1 MRPVTVGWVPEAAV
15 YGPPS
20 VQQMLGSLPVVA
32 SFLDQL
38 GVAAI
43 IDGLCPVRDVALAT
57 HGQVIE
63 AMIANRLTSPT
74 PLVRVIDW
82 AREWAVGH
90 CFGIA
95 PEVLNDDRLGRA
107 LDAIA
112 PELDQIVGTVGIAAI
127 QRFGLD
133 VSRVHWD
140 MTSISL
146 YGAYPEVDQEYATP
160 KFGHPKD
167 RRRDLKQIQTGI
179 GTSADG
185 GVPVFHRAY
194 DGGAAEVS
202 QVTGAMTA
210 LQEIAGERTFLL
222 VGDSKLISYP
232 NVRDMAGAKVTF
244 IGPAP
249 KQHVPAAVLAA
260 CDIEAAAEVA
270 CTALRDTRKPLDD
283 RGTWRAYEDTM
294 VLRPPRGTKGP
305 DITVRRVFVHSTARA
320 SAAEIARAKKLDRAR
335 DDLDRL
341 TRGLG
346 SRHYPDEAA
355 VRNRLAVIG
364 KTRRVAGDLTTTVG
378 TDPGT
383 GRPTLQWAYDQ
394 AVLKAES
401 ATDGWYALVTNLD
414 PAEADTPSVLLRF
427 KGQEASERRYGN
439 YKGPLAVAPMF
450 LQHNRRIAA
459 LITVICL
466 ALLVFSLVERQVRA
480 QIAPGRQDSRPV
492 RRPAR
497 PTHRMADLRCYGR
510 TAAHP
515 GRCGPASGHPAAHA
529 AAAATAGPARRRPAE
544 TSMINNSPGK
554 LTFPHVRTTRL
565 ATGSWHTRGSWR
577 PGSRSA

>member
-1 MRPVTVGWVPEAAV
+1 MWPVTVGRVPEAAV

-20 VQQMLGSLPVVA
+20 VQQTLGGLPVVA

-43 IDGLCPVRDVALAT
+43 IDGLCPIRDVALAT

-63 AMIANRLTSPT
+63 AMIASRLTSPA

-82 AREWAVGH
+82 ARERAVEH

-95 PEVLNDDRLGRA
+95 PEVLNDDRPGRA

-112 PELDQIVGTVGIAAI
+112 PELDQIAGTVGIAAI
-127 QRFGLD
+127 QQFGLD

-160 KFGHPKD
+160 KSGHPKD
-167 RRRDLKQIQTGI
+167 RRRDLKQVQTGI

-185 GVPVFHRAY
+185 GIPIFHRAC

-222 VGDSKLISYP
+222 AGDSRLISYP

-244 IGPAP
+244 TGPAP
-249 KQHVPAAVLAA
+249 EQHVPAAVLAA

-305 DITVRRVFVHSTARA
+305 GITVRRVFVHSTARA
-320 SAAEIARAKKLDRAR
+320 GAAKIARARKPGRAR

-346 SRHYPDEAA
+346 SGHYPGEAA

-364 KTRRVAGDLTTTVG
+364 KTRRVAGYLTTTTG
-378 TDPGT
+378 TDPGAGT
-383 GRPTLQWAYDQ
+383 GTPTLQWGYDQ
-394 AVLKAES
+394 AALKAES
-401 ATDGWYALVTNLD
+401 ATDGWYALLTNLD
-414 PAEADTPSVLLRF
+414 PAEAGTASVLLRF

-480 QIAPGRQDSRPV
+480 QIAPAAKIPGLYAD
-492 RRPAR
+492 RPAR
-497 PTHRMADLRCYGR
+497 PTGWLIFAAMAGLRLI
-510 TAAHP
+510 P
-515 GRCGPASGHPAAHA
+515 PAAD
-529 AAAATAGPARRRPAE
+529 RPAVIPRP
-544 TSMINNSPGK
+544 TP
-554 LTFPHVRTTRL
+554 LQQRL
-565 ATGSWHTRGSWR
+565 LDLLDVDPLR
-577 PGSRSA
+577 PP

>member
-1 MRPVTVGWVPEAAV
+1 MRPVTVDCVPEAAV

-20 VQQMLGSLPVVA
+20 VQQTLGGLPVVA
-32 SFLDQL
+32 SFLEQL

-43 IDGLCPVRDVALAT
+43 IDGLCPIRDVALAT

-63 AMIANRLTSPT
+63 AMIASRLTSPA

-82 AREWAVGH
+82 AREWAVEH

-95 PEVLNDDRLGRA
+95 PEVLSDDRLGRA

-112 PELDQIVGTVGIAAI
+112 PELDQIAGTAGIAAI
-127 QRFGLD
+127 QQFGLD

-185 GVPVFHRAY
+185 GIPIFHRAC

-260 CDIEAAAEVA
+260 CDIEAAAEVGY
-270 CTALRDTRKPLDD
+270 TALRDTRKPLDD

-305 DITVRRVFVHSTARA
+305 GITVRRVFVHSTARA
-320 SAAEIARAKKLDRAR
+320 GAAKIARARKLGRAR

-346 SRHYPDEAA
+346 SRHYPGEAA
-355 VRNRLAVIG
+355 VRDRLAVIG
-364 KTRRVAGDLTTTVG
+364 KTRRVAGYLTTT
-378 TDPGT
+378 TGT
-383 GRPTLQWAYDQ
+383 GKPTLQWGYDQ
-394 AVLKAES
+394 AALEAES
-401 ATDGWYALVTNLD
+401 ATDGWYALLTNLD
-414 PAEADTPSVLLRF
+414 PAEAGTPDVLLRF

-466 ALLVFSLVERQVRA
+466 ALLVFSLAGRQVRA
-480 QIAPGRQDSRPV
+480 QIAPAAKIPGLYAD
-492 RRPAR
+492 RPAR
-497 PTHRMADLRCYGR
+497 PTGWLIFAAMAGLRLI
-510 TAAHP
+510 
-515 GRCGPASGHPAAHA
+515 PAAA
-529 AAAATAGPARRRPAE
+529 DRPAVIPRP
-544 TSMINNSPGK
+544 TP
-554 LTFPHVRTTRL
+554 LQQRL
-565 ATGSWHTRGSWR
+565 LDLLDVDPLR
-577 PGSRSA
+577 PP

>member
-1 MRPVTVGWVPEAAV
+1 MRLCDLSVAGLCPDSSAFQGDFQHMVCHVGCVPEAAV
-15 YGPPS
+15 YGPPG
-20 VQQMLGSLPVVA
+20 VQQALGGLPVVA

-43 IDGLCPVRDVALAT
+43 IDGLCPIRDVALAT

-74 PLVRVIDW
+74 PLVR
-82 AREWAVGH
+82 
-90 CFGIA
+90 
-95 PEVLNDDRLGRA
+95 A

-112 PELDQIVGTVGIAAI
+112 PELDQIAGTVGIAAI
-127 QRFGLD
+127 QQFGLD

-185 GVPVFHRAY
+185 GIPIFHRAY

-202 QVTGAMTA
+202 QVSGAMTA

-232 NVRDMAGAKVTF
+232 NVRDMAEAKVTF

-249 KQHVPAAVLAA
+249 KQHVSAAVLAA

-270 CTALRDTRKPLDD
+270 CTALRDTRKPPDD

-320 SAAEIARAKKLDRAR
+320 GAAKIARAKKLGRAR
-335 DDLDRL
+335 QDLDRL

-364 KTRRVAGDLTTTVG
+364 KTRRVADYLTTATG
-378 TDPGT
+378 TDPG
-383 GRPTLQWAYDQ
+383 
-394 AVLKAES
+394 
-401 ATDGWYALVTNLD
+401 TDGWYALLTNLD
-414 PAEADTPSVLLRF
+414 PAEADTPGVLLRF
-427 KGQEASERRYGN
+427 KGQEAPERRYGN
-439 YKGPLAVAPMF
+439 YKGPLAAAPMF

-480 QIAPGRQDSRPV
+480 QIAPAAKIPGLYAD
-492 RRPAR
+492 RPAR
-497 PTHRMADLRCYGR
+497 PTGWLIFAAMAGLRLI
-510 TAAHP
+510 
-515 GRCGPASGHPAAHA
+515 PAAA
-529 AAAATAGPARRRPAE
+529 DRPAV
-544 TSMINNSPGK
+544 IP
-554 LTFPHVRTTRL
+554 
-565 ATGSWHTRGSWR
+565 R
-577 PGSRSA
+577 PTPLQQRMLDLLDVDPLRPP

>member
-1 MRPVTVGWVPEAAV
+1 MWPVTVGRVPEAAV

-20 VQQMLGSLPVVA
+20 VQQTLGGLPVVA

-43 IDGLCPVRDVALAT
+43 IDGLCPIRDVALAT

-82 AREWAVGH
+82 AREWAVEH

-127 QRFGLD
+127 QQFGLD

-146 YGAYPEVDQEYATP
+146 YGAYPQVDQEYATP

-167 RRRDLKQIQTGI
+167 RRQDLKQIQTGI

-185 GVPVFHRAY
+185 GIPIFHRAY

-270 CTALRDTRKPLDD
+270 YTALRDTRKPLDD

-320 SAAEIARAKKLDRAR
+320 GAAKIARARKLDRAR

-364 KTRRVAGDLTTTVG
+364 KTRRVADYLTTTIG
-378 TDPGT
+378 TDAGT
-383 GRPTLQWAYDQ
+383 GKPTLQWAYDQ
-394 AVLKAES
+394 AALEAES
-401 ATDGWYALVTNLD
+401 ATDGWYALLTNLD
-414 PAEADTPSVLLRF
+414 PAEADTASVLLRF

-480 QIAPGRQDSRPV
+480 QIAPAAKIPGLYAD
-492 RRPAR
+492 RPAR
-497 PTHRMADLRCYGR
+497 PTGWLIFAAIAGLRLI
-510 TAAHP
+510 
-515 GRCGPASGHPAAHA
+515 PAAA
-529 AAAATAGPARRRPAE
+529 DRPPVIPRP
-544 TSMINNSPGK
+544 TP
-554 LTFPHVRTTRL
+554 LQQRL
-565 ATGSWHTRGSWR
+565 LELLDVDPLR
-577 PGSRSA
+577 PP

>member
-1 MRPVTVGWVPEAAV
+1 
-15 YGPPS
+15 
-20 VQQMLGSLPVVA
+20 VVA

-43 IDGLCPVRDVALAT
+43 IDGLCPIRDVALAT

-63 AMIANRLTSPT
+63 AMIASRLTSPT

-82 AREWAVGH
+82 AREWAAGH

-95 PEVLNDDRLGRA
+95 PEVLNDDRPGRA

-112 PELDQIVGTVGIAAI
+112 PELDQIAGTVGIAAI
-127 QRFGLD
+127 QQFGLD

-146 YGAYPEVDQEYATP
+146 YGACPEADQEYATP

-185 GVPVFHRAY
+185 GIPIFHRAC

-222 VGDSKLISYP
+222 AGDSKLISYP

-260 CDIEAAAEVA
+260 CDIQAAAEVA

-305 DITVRRVFVHSTARA
+305 GITVRRVFVHSTARA
-320 SAAEIARAKKLDRAR
+320 GAAGIARAKKPGRAR

-346 SRHYPDEAA
+346 SRHYPGEAA

-364 KTRRVAGDLTTTVG
+364 KTRRVTGYLTTTIG

-383 GRPTLQWAYDQ
+383 GKPALQWAWDQ
-394 AVLKAES
+394 AALKAES
-401 ATDGWYALVTNLD
+401 ATDGWYALLTNLD
-414 PAEADTPSVLLRF
+414 PAEAGTASVLLRF

-466 ALLVFSLVERQVRA
+466 ALLVFSLAGRQVRA
-480 QIAPGRQDSRPV
+480 QIAPAAKIPGLYAD
-492 RRPAR
+492 RPAR
-497 PTHRMADLRCYGR
+497 PTGWLIFAAMAGLRLI
-510 TAAHP
+510 
-515 GRCGPASGHPAAHA
+515 PAAA
-529 AAAATAGPARRRPAE
+529 DRPAVI
-544 TSMINNSPGK
+544 SRPRP
-554 LTFPHVRTTRL
+554 LQQRL
-565 ATGSWHTRGSWR
+565 LDLLDVDPLR
-577 PGSRSA
+577 PP

>member
-1 MRPVTVGWVPEAAV
+1 MRLCDLSVAGLCPDSSAFQGDFQHMVCHVGCVPEAAV
-15 YGPPS
+15 YGPPG
-20 VQQMLGSLPVVA
+20 VQQALGGLPVVA

-43 IDGLCPVRDVALAT
+43 IDGLCPIRDVALAT

-74 PLVRVIDW
+74 PLVR
-82 AREWAVGH
+82 
-90 CFGIA
+90 
-95 PEVLNDDRLGRA
+95 A

-112 PELDQIVGTVGIAAI
+112 PELDQIAGTVGIAAI
-127 QRFGLD
+127 QQFGLD

-185 GVPVFHRAY
+185 GIPIFHRAY

-202 QVTGAMTA
+202 QVSGAMTA

-232 NVRDMAGAKVTF
+232 NVRDMAEAKVTF

-249 KQHVPAAVLAA
+249 KQHVSAAVLAA
-260 CDIEAAAEVA
+260 SDLEAAAEVA
-270 CTALRDTRKPLDD
+270 YTALRDTGKPPGD

-294 VLRPPRGTKGP
+294 VLRPPRGTKGS

-320 SAAEIARAKKLDRAR
+320 GAAKIARARKLDRAR

-364 KTRRVAGDLTTTVG
+364 KTRRVAGYLTTTTG

-383 GRPTLQWAYDQ
+383 GKPTLQWACDQ
-394 AVLKAES
+394 AALEAES
-401 ATDGWYALVTNLD
+401 ATDGWYALLTNLD
-414 PAEADTPSVLLRF
+414 PAEADTASVLLRF

-480 QIAPGRQDSRPV
+480 QIAP
-492 RRPAR
+492 
-497 PTHRMADLRCYGR
+497 AD
-510 TAAHP
+510 
-515 GRCGPASGHPAAHA
+515 
-529 AAAATAGPARRRPAE
+529 
-544 TSMINNSPGK
+544 
-554 LTFPHVRTTRL
+554 
-565 ATGSWHTRGSWR
+565 
-577 PGSRSA
+577 

>member
-1 MRPVTVGWVPEAAV
+1 
-15 YGPPS
+15 
-20 VQQMLGSLPVVA
+20 MLGGLPVVA

-43 IDGLCPVRDVALAT
+43 IDGLCPIRDVALAT

-63 AMIANRLTSPT
+63 AMIASRLTSPT

-82 AREWAVGH
+82 AREWAAGH

-95 PEVLNDDRLGRA
+95 PEVLNDDRPGRA

-112 PELDQIVGTVGIAAI
+112 PELDQIAGTVGIAAI
-127 QRFGLD
+127 QQFGLD

-146 YGAYPEVDQEYATP
+146 YGACPEADQEYATP

-185 GVPVFHRAY
+185 GIPIFHRAC

-222 VGDSKLISYP
+222 AGDSKLISYP

-244 IGPAP
+244 TGPAP

-260 CDIEAAAEVA
+260 CDIQAAAEVA

-320 SAAEIARAKKLDRAR
+320 GDAKIARARKPGRAR

-346 SRHYPDEAA
+346 SRHYPGEAA

-364 KTRRVAGDLTTTVG
+364 KTRRVTGYLTTTIG

-383 GRPTLQWAYDQ
+383 GKPALQWAWDQ
-394 AVLKAES
+394 AALEAES
-401 ATDGWYALVTNLD
+401 ATDGWYALLTNLD
-414 PAEADTPSVLLRF
+414 PAEAGTASVLLRF

-466 ALLVFSLVERQVRA
+466 ALLVFSLAGRQARA
-480 QIAPGRQDSRPV
+480 QIAPAAKIPGLYAD
-492 RRPAR
+492 RPAR
-497 PTHRMADLRCYGR
+497 PTGWLIFAAMAGLRLI
-510 TAAHP
+510 
-515 GRCGPASGHPAAHA
+515 PAAA
-529 AAAATAGPARRRPAE
+529 DRPAVI
-544 TSMINNSPGK
+544 SRPRP
-554 LTFPHVRTTRL
+554 LQQRL
-565 ATGSWHTRGSWR
+565 LDLLDVDPLR
-577 PGSRSA
+577 PP